1 MGAID
6 EMVSA
11 LSGIYLSS
19 CGIIGSI
26 FGKIGQVHHGLTEL
40 NYAFG
45 RDMAARPDP
54 YGSYGGWLTYIC
66 ARFMSGGR

>member
-6 EMVSA
+6 VMVSA

-26 FGKIGQVHHGLTEL
+26 FG
-40 NYAFG
+40 
-45 RDMAARPDP
+45 
-54 YGSYGGWLTYIC
+54 SS
-66 ARFMSGGR
+66 ARFITASPN